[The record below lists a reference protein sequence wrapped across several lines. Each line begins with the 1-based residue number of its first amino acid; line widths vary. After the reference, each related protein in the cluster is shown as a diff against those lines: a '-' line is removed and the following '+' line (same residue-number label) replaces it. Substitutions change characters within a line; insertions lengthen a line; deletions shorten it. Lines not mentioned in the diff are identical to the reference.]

1 MSEWLE
7 IAKAFAPG
15 ALLGVVLG
23 WFLSRSEQRRLFKA
37 RMLDRSL
44 EEVYGPLVGIVD
56 KREEKMEFVEGSKEP
71 GLKLSATEKE
81 WLDKIM
87 MTYRY
92 MLPEK
97 IWQYWL
103 ANIKDLKTRPFK
115 PMTLEDLYYP
125 VGLEFRKL
133 VKEEYDRR
141 LKEYRKLTG
150 PN

>member
-1 MSEWLE
+1 MSES
-7 IAKAFAPG
+7 IYRF
-15 ALLGVVLG
+15 
-23 WFLSRSEQRRLFKA
+23 
-37 RMLDRSL
+37 DRS
-44 EEVYGPLVGIVD
+44 
-56 KREEKMEFVEGSKEP
+56 
-71 GLKLSATEKE
+71 
-81 WLDKIM
+81 
-87 MTYRY
+87 
-92 MLPEK
+92 K